1 MKAKFNINEI
11 RKEFKVLN
19 HDDDKDLIYFDNAS
33 TTLKPNC
40 VINKLNEYYLKYPVN
55 VHRSV
60 YNLGLK
66 ATEEFEKVRDS
77 IKALINANSNKN
89 IIFTKSTTESI
100 NLVAYS
106 WGRKFLCKSDEIL
119 LSEME
124 HHSNIVPWQL
134 CAQATGAKIKYIP
147 INVNGELDLSNLNT
161 LINNNTKIVSI
172 IHQSNVFGTI
182 NPIDQII
189 KKAKEVNALTLIDA
203 AQSVPHS
210 NIDVKS
216 IGCDILVF
224 SGHKMLGPT
233 GVGILYGKED
243 ILKRM
248 DPFLGGGQMINE
260 VQLDS
265 VSFAD
270 LPLKFEAGTPN
281 IAQVIGLGESI
292 NFILSIGYKNIINYE
307 NQLTQYALDQ
317 LNKINAIRIYGQSNN
332 RGSVISF
339 NIDGIH
345 SLDLAQFLN
354 HKGIAIRSGHHCT
367 QPLMKRIQVSSTA
380 RISFYFYNTIKEID
394 YFIESIKDAISF
406 FKR

>member
-1 MKAKFNINEI
+1 MKAKFNIDEI

-19 HDDDKDLIYFDNAS
+19 HKNNKALVYFDNAS
-33 TTLKPNC
+33 TTLKPNS
-40 VINKLNEYYLKYPVN
+40 VINKLNEYYQKYPVN

-60 YNLGLK
+60 YDLGLK

-77 IKALINANSNKN
+77 IKALINADSNKN

-106 WGRKFLCKSDEIL
+106 WGRKFLRKDDEIL

-134 CAQATGAKIKYIP
+134 CAKATGAKIKYIP
-147 INVNGELDLSNLNT
+147 ISNKGELDLSNLNT
-161 LINNNTKIVSI
+161 LINVNTKIVSI
-172 IHQSNVFGTI
+172 IHKSNVFGTI
-182 NPIDQII
+182 NPVNQII

-203 AQSVPHS
+203 AQSAPHS
-210 NIDVKS
+210 KIDVNS
-216 IGCDILVF
+216 IGCDFLVF

-233 GVGILYGKED
+233 GVGVLYGKEE
-243 ILKRM
+243 ILETM

-265 VSFAD
+265 VSFAE

-292 NFILSIGYKNIINYE
+292 NFILSIGYENILNYE
-307 NQLTQYALDQ
+307 KQLTQYALDE
-317 LNKINAIRIYGQSNN
+317 LNKINSVSIYGQSNN

-345 SLDLAQFLN
+345 SLDLAHFLN
-354 HKGIAIRSGHHCT
+354 HKGVSIRSGHHCT
-367 QPLMKRIQVSSTA
+367 QPLMKKIGVNSTA

-394 YFIESIKDAISF
+394 YFISSLKDAITF